1 MQQTLSI
8 SFYRFDTVDH
18 VMLDSTIFVIWVC
31 TELVFKLLDH
41 DKVFTII
48 RLQ

>member
-8 SFYRFDTVDH
+8 SFYGFDTVDH

-31 TELVFKLLDH
+31 TELVFKLLDL